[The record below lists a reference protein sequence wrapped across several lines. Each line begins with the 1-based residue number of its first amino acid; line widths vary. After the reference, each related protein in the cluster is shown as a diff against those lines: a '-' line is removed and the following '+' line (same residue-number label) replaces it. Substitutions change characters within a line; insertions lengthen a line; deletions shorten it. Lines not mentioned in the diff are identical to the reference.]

1 MNLFTFATMKKII
14 FLHLTFCI
22 LFLMSCSGYNK
33 IVKGDNYED
42 KFRVAGELF
51 EKKQYMRSVTLYEQ
65 IYQRVPRTP
74 EGELAYYRLGKA
86 YYAEKDYHMA
96 GYYFGS
102 FYERFTASSKAEET
116 LFLSALCSVEN
127 SPEASLDQ
135 NDTELAINDLQQFVN
150 KFPNSDLIDSCNHVM
165 DRLRFKLETKD
176 YQVVMLYSKT
186 ENFKS
191 AITTSLTFLAD
202 YPSSKYAEEIG
213 FTLVN
218 SSYLLTKNSVEEK
231 KKQRIEETLE
241 RYRNF
246 VTQFPNTQ
254 YKKDVNF
261 ISDTMEEELQE
272 FNSKKKI

>member
-1 MNLFTFATMKKII
+1 
-14 FLHLTFCI
+14 
-22 LFLMSCSGYNK
+22 MSCSGYNK

-127 SPEASLDQ
+127 SPDASLEQ
-135 NDTELAINDLQQFVN
+135 NDTESENRLHARPPIYQGGWTHSIISLGVLA
-150 KFPNSDLIDSCNHVM
+150 K
-165 DRLRFKLETKD
+165 
-176 YQVVMLYSKT
+176 
-186 ENFKS
+186 
-191 AITTSLTFLAD
+191 
-202 YPSSKYAEEIG
+202 
-213 FTLVN
+213 
-218 SSYLLTKNSVEEK
+218 
-231 KKQRIEETLE
+231 RIP
-241 RYRNF
+241 F
-246 VTQFPNTQ
+246 G
-254 YKKDVNF
+254 
-261 ISDTMEEELQE
+261 
-272 FNSKKKI
+272 